1 MLDHGQQQA
10 NMVELYSICDAH
22 PSPDARS
29 ELSSLRDLSE
39 ELDMRINY
47 EIPDEL
53 HHRAKALAA
62 LEGKT
67 LREFIVEALADA
79 VDRRA
84 RKETTPGDSG

>member
-1 MLDHGQQQA
+1 
-10 NMVELYSICDAH
+10 
-22 PSPDARS
+22 
-29 ELSSLRDLSE
+29 
-39 ELDMRINY
+39 MRINY

-62 LEGKT
+62 LEAKT